1 MGVGLA
7 RRGLA
12 YAFFTNSRLGIL
24 VNGIA
29 VDRSGCLSIG
39 AGRCAVQFT
48 LAFVCE
54 MITGCTSRNDAR
66 SVQANTSRGMGCRVT
81 VQTLCAA
88 VLVMVNTGIVH
99 QAFIASAG
107 TDDTLPILTKFIRF
121 ARRVALAAVQ
131 RIAFEL
137 VFWQTR
143 RFRIGTTIDH
153 AIVA

>member
-54 MITGCTSRNDAR
+54 MITGGTSRNDAR
-66 SVQANTSRGMGCRVT
+66 SVLANTSRGMGCRVT

-88 VLVMVNTGIVH
+88 VLILVDTGIV
-99 QAFIASAG
+99 QQTFVAGAG
-107 TDDTLPILTKFIRF
+107 TDDTLSILAKFIGL
-121 ARRVALAAVQ
+121 ALRVTFAAV
-131 RIAFEL
+131 
-137 VFWQTR
+137 
-143 RFRIGTTIDH
+143 
-153 AIVA
+153 